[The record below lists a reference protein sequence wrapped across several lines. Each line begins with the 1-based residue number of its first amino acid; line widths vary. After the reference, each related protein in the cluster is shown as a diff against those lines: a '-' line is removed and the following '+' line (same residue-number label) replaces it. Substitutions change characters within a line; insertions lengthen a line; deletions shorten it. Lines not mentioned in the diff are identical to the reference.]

1 MRKKII
7 IITPKPILIST
18 FTKESIINK
27 AIKNNIIKVEIVNLR
42 RFGLGK
48 SKQIDDKPFGG
59 LPGMVLMAKPLSDAI
74 EYSFNLLPPNSKDVD
89 IIFPSPQGRIW
100 KQNFAHRFSKRKNI
114 IFICGHYKGIDE
126 RIFKKYLVSEYSI
139 GDFILTGG
147 EIPALIMIDSIVRLI
162 PGTLNNLESANT
174 DSHTDELLDNPYYTQ
189 PRRIFG
195 LDVPEVL
202 LSGHHSNIEAW
213 RSKKKIE
220 ATKNKRPDIY
230 KKYKN
235 NLKMEH

>member
-18 FTKESIINK
+18 FTNGSIINK
-27 AIKNNIIKVEIVNLR
+27 AIKNNTIKIEIINLR
-42 RFGLGK
+42 RFGIGK

-74 EYSFNLLPPNSKDVD
+74 EFSFNLLSPDNKDVD
-89 IIFPSPQGRIW
+89 IIFPSPQGKIW
-100 KQNFAHRFSKRKNI
+100 KQNLAHRYSKRNNI

-126 RIFKKYLVSEYSI
+126 RIFKKYSVSEYSI

-147 EIPALIMIDSIVRLI
+147 EIPALIMIDSIVRLL

-195 LDVPEVL
+195 FDVPEVL
-202 LSGHHSNIEAW
+202 LSGHHSKIEAW

-220 ATKNKRPDIY
+220 TTKNKRPDIY
-230 KKYKN
+230 KQYKN
-235 NLKMEH
+235 NLEMEH